1 MTQRT
6 NESEVKLYR
15 WPLGLS
21 QRYVTK
27 RVMLFRVFIYASSL
41 VLAFWLGLL
50 WGTFRDSTPGHLS
63 QEERVEKDAV
73 RQCCLKDIRT
83 AQEALTKLSVDAQ
96 KLRLRFA
103 GAGKNGVKMETVSS
117 VQFLEE
123 RARDVWDQLESL
135 LQDSNERRRKLRDIR
150 INVEGLKEH
159 FKEAEDCCD
168 RVPEAMPSLKHYL
181 QTVELRFQIVQA
193 KVSPAYTEGEVNI
206 AKVVHESAW
215 SGLAPSG
222 YSYVLKQDFDIDGDT
237 TKAPKASNL
246 KLYEDGV
253 ALGPPH
259 SQHSDIRQLGRG
271 RYSHWGDTLYF
282 SASDNSD
289 PTTNKRHYTYRS
301 YGSAAIDSQATE
313 ATNTDAISLK

>member
-96 KLRLRFA
+96 KLRLRLT
-103 GAGKNGVKMETVSS
+103 GAGKNGVRTETVSS
-117 VQFLEE
+117 VGHLEE
-123 RARDVWDQLESL
+123 RGRVVWDQLESL
-135 LQDSNERRRKLRDIR
+135 LKDSSDRRRKLRDIR
-150 INVEGLKEH
+150 INLEDLKEH
-159 FKEAEDCCD
+159 SQTTEVCCGPP
-168 RVPEAMPSLKHYL
+168 PESLPSLKHYL
-181 QTVELRFQIVQA
+181 QIAEQRFQIVQA
-193 KVSPAYTEGEVNI
+193 KVSPAYIEGEMNLAGV
-206 AKVVHESAW
+206 AHET
-215 SGLAPSG
+215 G
-222 YSYVLKQDFDIDGDT
+222 YSYALRQEFDTGGDT
-237 TKAPKASNL
+237 TDAPHASNL
-246 KLYEDGV
+246 KIYEDGV
-253 ALGPPH
+253 PLGPAH
-259 SQHSDIRQLGRG
+259 SQHVDIRNLGRG

-289 PTTNKRHYTYRS
+289 PTINKRRYTYRS
-301 YGSAAIDSQATE
+301 YSSAAIDSQSTAET
-313 ATNTDAISLK
+313 AADAISLK